1 MTDEPVSAEIEA
13 LAARDWI
20 LRVAPCPVSEWAIR
34 AWCGAIGIDS
44 PRHLD
49 ANWPGGITAPPPML
63 QSWAGAGLLPAHDG
77 NPTIHH
83 EVRAAF
89 IRAGFSAV
97 VATNYEKD
105 FLANLR
111 PGDVVREMVRVES
124 VSSLKRTALGI
135 GPFETIAFR
144 FSTQVGVDVGRM

>member
-49 ANWPGGITAPPPML
+49 ANWPGGITAPPPRL
-63 QSWAGAGLLPAHDG
+63 QSWAGAGLLPAHAG
-77 NPTIHH
+77 NPTNHH
-83 EVRAAF
+83 EVGREF
-89 IRAGFSAV
+89 IRPGFTASV
-97 VATNYEKD
+97 PPNYEQD
-105 FLANLR
+105 FLANQR
-111 PGDVVREMVRVES
+111 PANEKGRAAGRE
-124 VSSLKRTALGI
+124 
-135 GPFETIAFR
+135 
-144 FSTQVGVDVGRM
+144 

>member
-1 MTDEPVSAEIEA
+1 
-13 LAARDWI
+13 
-20 LRVAPCPVSEWAIR
+20 
-34 AWCGAIGIDS
+34 
-44 PRHLD
+44 
-49 ANWPGGITAPPPML
+49 ML

-97 VATNYEKD
+97 VATNYEQD

-135 GPFETIAFR
+135 GHFVTIAFR
-144 FSTQVGVDVGRM
+144 FSTTDGLDVGRLRVRTLYFKPNPPEPPISATSRSPDMESGKAAIQPALAALDIPLTTTLAIGSAHV